1 MTSVRI
7 GIDRASCATNVLI
20 NRHAEVGRQRDTLI
34 YAPSGA
40 REQTFGQQVKCGG
53 GGEDAG
59 EDAGGGV
66 RDTLAWRE
74 FKSKPANVIAG
85 IDLMAMDKCAT
96 RSGITN
102 SREVSEFR
110 RSNAP
115 IRLKTGERRSVDPVI
130 DTSVTFG
137 RPSHRR
143 LDEEIRYAQ
152 CDPGTTISSL
162 IQGEFVHEW
171 YNERV
176 AARRRVAEDANAARP
191 RSSLASARP
200 PKDAALA
207 APSVD
212 PNKKMKRFLKVKSK
226 VAAMGFF

>member
-40 REQTFGQQVKCGG
+40 REQTFGQQVKCGDG
-53 GGEDAG
+53 GGEDT
-59 EDAGGGV
+59 GGGV

-102 SREVSEFR
+102 SREVTEFR
-110 RSNAP
+110 RSKAP
-115 IRLKTGERRSVDPVI
+115 IRLKTGERRGVDPVI

-171 YNERV
+171 YNERL

-191 RSSLASARP
+191 RSSVASVRP
-200 PKDAALA
+200 SKDVTVA